1 MKSYCSTRTKWG
13 RPPPLS
19 SVAAIYGEE
28 LLTPLGAQWSK
39 KVPNVTFLKCI
50 ELKMGMVHNIMHIIL
65 DNNRQMMLINVI
77 VDYNKLGVN
86 VCLGPKV

>member
-1 MKSYCSTRTKWG
+1 M
-13 RPPPLS
+13 
-19 SVAAIYGEE
+19 
-28 LLTPLGAQWSK
+28 
-39 KVPNVTFLKCI
+39 TFLKCI